1 MGTVTTRA
9 KLTAIFALDKLQD
22 NDHSSIHVIR
32 LGRET
37 SYLQCLSIPSSGECL
52 VHSTGSI
59 IVLTSDSELIVFSV
73 ITRYKQLQVQDNGKR
88 CRTIVCCLQVAKAIK
103 LSLKP
108 EKMLL
113 LYSTTE
119 ILLCSKN
126 YVSIFD
132 YDRGCF
138 KVSARLVEPILA
150 IASHNEDTRTFYMV
164 LKSSPHKI
172 RIVKMTH
179 ASLEELKDPVTLTEE
194 VTNLMSGLQGIL
206 YVVTKKDQILVHTKL
221 DFAAN
226 LWKAVKKSYLT
237 DRTQYVNVL
246 GETSEKLH
254 VLFGVPQG
262 SCLGPLLFLIYINDL
277 PNISIDTNFVLFA
290 DDTNIFVK
298 AVNKMLAYEKA
309 NKVLEQ
315 LNLYMVVNK
324 LHINMSKCCFID
336 FKSPKSDNEN
346 ENYALKIKTTKIKQ
360 VNEAKF
366 LGVTIDENLNWN
378 SHIKKLSK
386 KLSCSAGILNLIKD
400 NIPEELHK
408 NLYYTL
414 FESHLSYGITVWG
427 GVSNNKIEP
436 LFKKQ
441 KKCLRILFGDKEA
454 YLNKFKSCARA
465 KGIENQYLGQEFYR
479 RENSKPLFNG
489 NNIMN
494 VRNLFIYHC
503 SNEIFKILKFR
514 TPICMFE
521 IFTLSNRNGR
531 ETRLLTPYPSKS
543 LFYVGSLIWNVVRDL
558 IKIYEFSIKSG
569 PIKSAIRGLILKIQ
583 KQGDPDEWQ
592 HGTWNT
598 LQYQQY

>member
-1 MGTVTTRA
+1 MNDKQITTW
-9 KLTAIFALDKLQD
+9 IF
-22 NDHSSIHVIR
+22 V
-32 LGRET
+32 
-37 SYLQCLSIPSSGECL
+37 
-52 VHSTGSI
+52 
-59 IVLTSDSELIVFSV
+59 
-73 ITRYKQLQVQDNGKR
+73 
-88 CRTIVCCLQVAKAIK
+88 
-103 LSLKP
+103 
-108 EKMLL
+108 
-113 LYSTTE
+113 
-119 ILLCSKN
+119 
-126 YVSIFD
+126 
-132 YDRGCF
+132 
-138 KVSARLVEPILA
+138 PI
-150 IASHNEDTRTFYMV
+150 Y
-164 LKSSPHKI
+164 
-172 RIVKMTH
+172 
-179 ASLEELKDPVTLTEE
+179 
-194 VTNLMSGLQGIL
+194 
-206 YVVTKKDQILVHTKL
+206 
-221 DFAAN
+221 
-226 LWKAVKKSYLT
+226 
-237 DRTQYVNVL
+237 
-246 GETSEKLH
+246 
-254 VLFGVPQG
+254 
-262 SCLGPLLFLIYINDL
+262 NDL

-315 LNLYMVVNK
+315 LNLYMLVNK

-336 FKSPKSDNEN
+336 FKSPKSDNKN

-414 FESHLSYGITVWG
+414 FESHLSYLTTKL
-427 GVSNNKIEP
+427 SHFLKNK
-436 LFKKQ
+436 

-454 YLNKFKSCARA
+454 YLNKFKTCARA
-465 KGIENQYLGQEFYR
+465 RGIENQYLGQEFYR
-479 RENSKPLFNG
+479 RENSKPLFNR

-494 VRNLFIYHC
+494 VCNLFIYHC

-558 IKIYEFSIKSG
+558 IKIYDIFHK
-569 PIKSAIRGLILKIQ
+569 IRANQICHKGAHPQNPKAR
-583 KQGDPDEWQ
+583 
-592 HGTWNT
+592 
-598 LQYQQY
+598 

>member
-1 MGTVTTRA
+1 MFECGTIFKTYLGIFIDLSKAFDTIDHDILIK
-9 KLTAIFALDKLQD
+9 KLENYGIRGVAL
-22 NDHSSIHVIR
+22 
-32 LGRET
+32 
-37 SYLQCLSIPSSGECL
+37 
-52 VHSTGSI
+52 
-59 IVLTSDSELIVFSV
+59 ELI
-73 ITRYKQLQVQDNGKR
+73 
-88 CRTIVCCLQVAKAIK
+88 
-103 LSLKP
+103 
-108 EKMLL
+108 
-113 LYSTTE
+113 
-119 ILLCSKN
+119 
-126 YVSIFD
+126 
-132 YDRGCF
+132 
-138 KVSARLVEPILA
+138 
-150 IASHNEDTRTFYMV
+150 
-164 LKSSPHKI
+164 KI
-172 RIVKMTH
+172 
-179 ASLEELKDPVTLTEE
+179 
-194 VTNLMSGLQGIL
+194 
-206 YVVTKKDQILVHTKL
+206 
-221 DFAAN
+221 
-226 LWKAVKKSYLT
+226 YLT

-315 LNLYMVVNK
+315 LNLYMLVNK
-324 LHINMSKCCFID
+324 LHINMSKYCFIN

-360 VNEAKF
+360 VNEAQF

-427 GVSNNKIEP
+427 EVSNNKIEP

-454 YLNKFKSCARA
+454 YLNKFKTCARA
-465 KGIENQYLGQEFYR
+465 RGIENQYLGQEFYR
-479 RENSKPLFNG
+479 RENSKPLFKK

-494 VRNLFIYHC
+494 VCNLFIYHC
-503 SNEIFKILKFR
+503 SNEIF
-514 TPICMFE
+514 
-521 IFTLSNRNGR
+521 
-531 ETRLLTPYPSKS
+531 
-543 LFYVGSLIWNVVRDL
+543 
-558 IKIYEFSIKSG
+558 
-569 PIKSAIRGLILKIQ
+569 
-583 KQGDPDEWQ
+583 
-592 HGTWNT
+592 
-598 LQYQQY
+598 